1 MTKAQREKIALEKR
15 AKEVEEKQRLK
26 DEDRETSNG
35 SMSSSSST
43 SYTNG
48 SNGRYSS
55 SNGLPIGPKGYR
67 DPPSA
72 PASMRPGQSG
82 SNSRNNSNTSR
93 SNGSSNGYSNGNGMP
108 PPPVPEK
115 RAAEES
121 AEAKV
126 IRLRYM
132 GADPDSNSL
141 NKKKRRKT
149 SERKFTFEWGADE
162 DTSQDYNPLYSQRA
176 EAKFFGRGKL
186 GGFAEN
192 DKSTLQYA
200 KALEGRG
207 DTEERR
213 RAKELIEMDRKKR
226 ENLNWSDKHWSEK
239 PLEVMKERDWRIFKE
254 DFNISTKGVYPHR
267 YPKKLLTS
275 PQC

>member
-1 MTKAQREKIALEKR
+1 LTKAQREKIALEKR

-26 DEDRETSNG
+26 DEDRQTSNG
-35 SMSSSSST
+35 STSSFSSS

-55 SNGLPIGPKGYR
+55 SNGPPLGPKGYR

-82 SNSRNNSNTSR
+82 RNNNSSNNSR
-93 SNGSSNGYSNGNGMP
+93 SNGTSSNYSNGNGMP
-108 PPPVPEK
+108 PPPPISDK
-115 RAAEES
+115 RPAEES

-213 RAKELIEMDRKKR
+213 RARELIEMDRKKR

-254 DFNISTKGVYPHR
+254 DFNISTKGVYLS
-267 YPKKLLTS
+267 YILKSLL
-275 PQC
+275 CLRC